1 VESVDYVPILFKP
14 TAGREITV
22 SGAAPVLVVD
32 DDAPTRAFVAHVL
45 GRVGMPTRLAASGIE
60 ALELAAKQRPAAV
73 LLDISMPGISGYET
87 CHELRD
93 LYGLT
98 LPIVFMSGERT
109 ESYDKAAGLL
119 IGADDFLVKP
129 ISQDELLARLRVL
142 LARCEYDFESNSRKR
157 WFFSKHCQRFDS
169 YHRLPECR
177 WRESSDGI
185 FECKLRRP
193 SHVHPPDC
201 DPRQR
206 NGVHRSDPPVS
217 RDQLRRRNTEFIG

>member
-1 VESVDYVPILFKP
+1 M
-14 TAGREITV
+14 

-142 LARCEYDFESNSRKR
+142 LARCEYEEIPLTRREREVINLLAEGLSGREIAERLFIAPSTAAKHIEHVVGKFGVRSRTQAVAKA
-157 WFFSKHCQRFDS
+157 
-169 YHRLPECR
+169 YRLR
-177 WRESSDGI
+177 LI
-185 FECKLRRP
+185 
-193 SHVHPPDC
+193 
-201 DPRQR
+201 
-206 NGVHRSDPPVS
+206 
-217 RDQLRRRNTEFIG
+217 